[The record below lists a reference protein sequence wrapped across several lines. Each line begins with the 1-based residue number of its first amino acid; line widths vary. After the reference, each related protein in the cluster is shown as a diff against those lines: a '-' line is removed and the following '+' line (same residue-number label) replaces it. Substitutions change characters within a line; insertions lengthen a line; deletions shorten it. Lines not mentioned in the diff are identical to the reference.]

1 MGHQSGLSIGGS
13 GSVVWLIMLLVL
25 GVTSVFT
32 LMAENVDDDLFED
45 ENETA
50 VDGGGDIYERSVVS
64 ARRTM
69 SDRQARQAYTL
80 AANHGLTAGFAR
92 GYIGRGATLGDFR
105 DIVLDRRA
113 AEDGQRRISPQ
124 IRFDGGSGE

>member
-1 MGHQSGLSIGGS
+1 MLKA
-13 GSVVWLIMLLVL
+13 LRAETERALLVTGIAL
-25 GVTSVFT
+25 RRYHLRHGQFPAT
-32 LMAENVDDDLFED
+32 L
-45 ENETA
+45 ETLVPEFLDA
-50 VDGGGDIYERSVVS
+50 VPLDRMDG
-64 ARRTM
+64 
-69 SDRQARQAYTL
+69 QPL
-80 AANHGLTAGFAR
+80 HGLTAGFAR